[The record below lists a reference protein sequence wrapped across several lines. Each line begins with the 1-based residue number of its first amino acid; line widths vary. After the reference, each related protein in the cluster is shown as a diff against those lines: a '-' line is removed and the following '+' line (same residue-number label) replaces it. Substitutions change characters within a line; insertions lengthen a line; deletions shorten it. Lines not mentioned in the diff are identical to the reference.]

1 MELCDKNYP
10 YPVLTPRGD
19 DYVAC
24 SFDVEGESIKHDS
37 QLELKLNA
45 KLDCASLQTLI
56 KRGSAAIVLHV
67 ECSRSAYRK
76 SHELPLGA
84 HSITISSDDIS
95 GRVSLCPF
103 IVAKQD
109 ICDYKSTQFNPIYQD
124 MSFCLRAGAVLAEGI
139 EKSVF
144 VDTSTRDI
152 DYKPDIFSVVPD
164 EKMNDDP
171 DEKSRIRVDPCN
183 QKITICMPTKAYS
196 QYAALLKS
204 GISIELVRCVVVLPA
219 MIEALARM
227 RSAYAKDEIEDFE
240 GYVWFNTVKE
250 RLMQIYPAAKQDFRQ
265 FVLEKMVVSTVA
277 QALIKSPVV
286 DALNMLAN
294 TNSVMGGSDEN

>member
-24 SFDVEGESIKHDS
+24 SFDVDGESIKHDS
-37 QLELKLNA
+37 QLELVLNSKLE
-45 KLDCASLQTLI
+45 CASLQSLI
-56 KRGSAAIVLHV
+56 EHGRAAIVLHV

-76 SHELPLGA
+76 SHELQLGVQ
-84 HSITISSDDIS
+84 SITISSGDIS

-109 ICDYKSTQFNPIYQD
+109 IDGYKSTQFNPIYQD
-124 MSFCLRAGAVLAEGI
+124 MSFRLRAGAVLAEGI

-164 EKMNDDP
+164 EKMNEDG
-171 DEKSRIRVDPCN
+171 DEKFRIRIDPCN
-183 QKITICMPTKAYS
+183 PKITICMPTKAYS

-227 RSAYAKDEIEDFE
+227 RTAYANEEIEDFE
-240 GYVWFNTVKE
+240 GYIWFNTVKE
-250 RLMQIYPAAKQDFRQ
+250 RLMQLYPGARQDFKQ
-265 FVLEKMVVSTVA
+265 FVLEKMVVSSVA

-294 TNSVMGGSDEN
+294 TSSLLGGSDEN

>member
-24 SFDVEGESIKHDS
+24 SFDVEGESVKHES
-37 QLELKLNA
+37 ELVLTLNS
-45 KLDCASLQTLI
+45 KLDCASLKSLI
-56 KRGSAAIVLHV
+56 EQGSAAIVLHV

-76 SHELPLGA
+76 SHELPLGE
-84 HSITISSDDIS
+84 HSISISSDDIS

-109 ICDYKSTQFNPIYQD
+109 IGEYQSEQFNPIYQG
-124 MSFCLRAGAVLAEGI
+124 MSFRIRAGAVLAEGV

-164 EKMNDDP
+164 KKM
-171 DEKSRIRVDPCN
+171 DEDADERSLIKVDPCN
-183 QKITICMPTKAYS
+183 QKISIHMPTKAYS

-204 GISIELVRCVVVLPA
+204 GISIELVRSVVVLPA

-227 RSAYAKDEIEDFE
+227 RNAYANDELEDFE
-240 GYVWFNTVKE
+240 GYVWFNAVKE
-250 RLMQIYPAAKQDFRQ
+250 RLMQLYPAARLDIKQ
-265 FVLEKMVVSTVA
+265 FVLEKMVISSVA

-294 TNSVMGGSDEN
+294 SSSVMGGSDEN

>member
-37 QLELKLNA
+37 QLELKLNS
-45 KLDCASLQTLI
+45 KLDCASLHELI
-56 KRGSAAIVLHV
+56 DQGRATIVLHI

-84 HSITISSDDIS
+84 HTITISSDDIS

-109 ICDYKSTQFNPIYQD
+109 IADYISTQFNPIYND
-124 MSFCLRAGAVLAEGI
+124 MSFRLRSGAVLAEGI

-164 EKMNDDP
+164 DNMNEDP
-171 DEKSRIRVDPCN
+171 DEKSCIRVDPCN
-183 QKITICMPTKAYS
+183 PKIKIHMPTKAYG

-227 RSAYAKDEIEDFE
+227 RRAYANDEIEDFE
-240 GYVWFNTVKE
+240 GYIWFNTVKE
-250 RLMQIYPAAKQDFRQ
+250 RLMQLYPAARQDFKQ
-265 FVLEKMVVSTVA
+265 FVLDEMVVSSVA
-277 QALIKSPVV
+277 QVLIKSPVV

-294 TNSVMGGSDEN
+294 TSSEMGGSDEN

>member
-10 YPVLTPRGD
+10 YPVLTPHGD

-24 SFDVEGESIKHDS
+24 SFDVEGEAIKHDS
-37 QLELKLNA
+37 QLELTLNSKLE
-45 KLDCASLQTLI
+45 CASLKALI
-56 KRGSAAIVLHV
+56 EGGSAAIVLHV

-84 HSITISSDDIS
+84 HIITISSDDIS
-95 GRVSLCPF
+95 GRISLCPF

-109 ICDYKSTQFNPIYQD
+109 IDDYKSSQFNPIYQD
-124 MSFCLRAGAVLAEGI
+124 MSFHLRAGAILAEGV

-164 EKMNDDP
+164 EKMKDDP
-171 DEKSRIRVDPCN
+171 DEKSRIKVDPCN
-183 QKITICMPTKAYS
+183 PKITICMPTKAYS

-250 RLMQIYPAAKQDFRQ
+250 RLMQLYPAAKQDFRL
-265 FVLEKMVVSTVA
+265 FVQEKMVVSSAA

-294 TNSVMGGSDEN
+294 TSSGMGGSDEN